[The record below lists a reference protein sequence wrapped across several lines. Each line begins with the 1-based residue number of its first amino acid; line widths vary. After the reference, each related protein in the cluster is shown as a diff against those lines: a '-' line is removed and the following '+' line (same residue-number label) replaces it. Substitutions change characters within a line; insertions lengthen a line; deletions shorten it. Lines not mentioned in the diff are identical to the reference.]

1 MAWFQYS
8 DQTRR
13 RYRKG
18 IWLRVRSLPDD
29 LIAKIAERNV
39 KNERVLWI
47 VVKELQPKNQVVLE
61 VWCEQKP
68 FTVNGFDEVYTVF
81 YLLVDENPDWIC
93 ESDLGRGLV

>member
-13 RYRKG
+13 RYRQG
-18 IWLRVRSLPDD
+18 IWLRVRSLPED
-29 LIAKIAERNV
+29 LTAKIAERNV

-47 VVKELQPKNQVVLE
+47 VVKELQPNNQAVLE

-81 YLLVDENPDWIC
+81 YLVVDENPEWIC